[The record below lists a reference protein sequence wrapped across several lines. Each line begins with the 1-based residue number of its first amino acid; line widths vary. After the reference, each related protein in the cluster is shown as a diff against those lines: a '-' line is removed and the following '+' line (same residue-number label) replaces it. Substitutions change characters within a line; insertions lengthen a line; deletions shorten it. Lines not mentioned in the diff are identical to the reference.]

1 MPNLVYSKVN
11 KIDERKDNR
20 VGFNLHKM
28 FTFKEVP
35 VVIFFVFVIN
45 TNFCINAEFSTE
57 DCAALGFIKANLL
70 CSSCDQLKDFSLD
83 QIVDHCTQC
92 CHNDKSVSNEK
103 KYARA
108 ILEVCTCK
116 FPAYPQ
122 IQAFCKSDRPAKFPN
137 LQIKYVRGLDPIIK
151 LLDKDGIVKD
161 TVAIEKWNTD
171 SVEEFLK
178 THLEKE
184 EEDDR
189 HYLKTNQI

>member
-1 MPNLVYSKVN
+1 MNMLLSALVITLLMINHN
-11 KIDERKDNR
+11 K
-20 VGFNLHKM
+20 
-28 FTFKEVP
+28 
-35 VVIFFVFVIN
+35 
-45 TNFCINAEFSTE
+45 AEFSTE
-57 DCAALGFIKANLL
+57 DCASLGFIKTNLL

-83 QIVDHCTQC
+83 QLVEHCKEC
-92 CHNDKSVSNEK
+92 CHNDESTPKDK

-122 IQAFCKSDRPAKFPN
+122 IQAFVKSDRPAKFPN

-151 LLDKDGIVKD
+151 LLDKDGIIKD

-178 THLEKE
+178 THLIK
-184 EEDDR
+184 EEDDDH
-189 HYLKTNQI
+189 HYLKTNKL

>member
-1 MPNLVYSKVN
+1 MLANILYTSIYVLLFIFSIPNSKS
-11 KIDERKDNR
+11 
-20 VGFNLHKM
+20 
-28 FTFKEVP
+28 
-35 VVIFFVFVIN
+35 
-45 TNFCINAEFSTE
+45 EFSTE
-57 DCAALGFIKANLL
+57 DCASLGFIKANLL

-83 QIVDHCTQC
+83 DLVVHCKEC
-92 CHNDKSVSNEK
+92 CHNDESAPKQK

-122 IQAFCKSDRPAKFPN
+122 IQAFVKSDRPAKFPN

-171 SVEEFLK
+171 SVEEFLN

-184 EEDDR
+184 EDDER
-189 HYLKTNQI
+189 SYLKTNQI

>member
-1 MPNLVYSKVN
+1 MVSCN
-11 KIDERKDNR
+11 
-20 VGFNLHKM
+20 
-28 FTFKEVP
+28 
-35 VVIFFVFVIN
+35 IFYLSILLLS
-45 TNFCINAEFSTE
+45 IISIQKSNAEFSTE

-83 QIVDHCTQC
+83 ELVVHCKEC
-92 CHNDKSVSNEK
+92 CHKDVTAPKEK

-108 ILEVCTCK
+108 VLEVCTCK

-122 IQAFCKSDRPAKFPN
+122 IQAFVKSDRPAKFPN

-151 LLDKDGIVKD
+151 LLDKDGIVRD

-171 SVEEFLK
+171 SVEEFLR
-178 THLEKE
+178 THLDKE
-184 EEDDR
+184 EDDDR

>member
-1 MPNLVYSKVN
+1 MDWKNPKINVAYNMKSMNMFFLLVFIY
-11 KIDERKDNR
+11 IT
-20 VGFNLHKM
+20 L
-28 FTFKEVP
+28 
-35 VVIFFVFVIN
+35 VVHN
-45 TNFCINAEFSTE
+45 SEAEFSTE
-57 DCAALGFIKANLL
+57 DCTSLGFTKANLL
-70 CSSCDQLKDFSLD
+70 CSSCDQLKDFSLEPL
-83 QIVDHCTQC
+83 IPHCKEC
-92 CHNDKSVSNEK
+92 CHNDESVPKDK

-122 IQAFCKSDRPAKFPN
+122 IQAFVKSDRPAKFPN

-171 SVEEFLK
+171 SVEEFLN
-178 THLEKE
+178 THLDKE

-189 HYLKTNQI
+189 SYLKTNQI

>member
-1 MPNLVYSKVN
+1 M
-11 KIDERKDNR
+11 IR
-20 VGFNLHKM
+20 FN
-28 FTFKEVP
+28 TFCLS
-35 VVIFFVFVIN
+35 VFLFSIVLLEN
-45 TNFCINAEFSTE
+45 NNAEFSTE
-57 DCAALGFIKANLL
+57 DCASLGFIKANLL

-83 QIVDHCTQC
+83 DLVVHCKEC
-92 CHNDKSVSNEK
+92 CHKDKTDPKEK

-122 IQAFCKSDRPAKFPN
+122 IQAFVKSDRPAKFPN

-184 EEDDR
+184 EDDDR

>member
-1 MPNLVYSKVN
+1 MHYVLCEYS
-11 KIDERKDNR
+11 
-20 VGFNLHKM
+20 
-28 FTFKEVP
+28 
-35 VVIFFVFVIN
+35 
-45 TNFCINAEFSTE
+45 AE
-57 DCAALGFIKANLL
+57 DCASLGFIKANLL
-70 CSSCDQLKDFSLD
+70 CSSCDKLKEFSLENLLD
-83 QIVDHCTQC
+83 NCKEC
-92 CHNDKSVSNEK
+92 CHQDSSTVNEK
-103 KYARA
+103 KYAKA

-122 IQAFCKSDRPAKFPN
+122 IQAFVKSDRPAKFPN

-178 THLEKE
+178 THLVSE
-184 EEDDR
+184 EFDDR

>member
-1 MPNLVYSKVN
+1 
-11 KIDERKDNR
+11 
-20 VGFNLHKM
+20 M
-28 FTFKEVP
+28 FCFKQVT
-35 VVIFFVFVIN
+35 VFIFFVVVLN
-45 TNFCINAEFSTE
+45 SKYGINAEFSTE
-57 DCAALGFIKANLL
+57 DCAALGFIKADLL
-70 CSSCDQLKDFSLD
+70 CSSCDQLQDFSLD
-83 QIVDHCTQC
+83 QIVDHCKQC
-92 CHNDKSVSNEK
+92 CHNDKTASNVK

-151 LLDKDGIVKD
+151 LMDKDGIVKE